1 MGFDMLSVVQL
12 IGGLALFIYGM
23 TTMGK
28 GLERA
33 AGSKLE
39 KTLEKMT
46 GNVFKA
52 LLMGMVVTMVIQSSS
67 ATTVMV
73 VGFVNAGIMT
83 LRQSVGVILG
93 ANIGTTITAQILR
106 LDGGAAVSENLF
118 MQMLKPKN
126 LAYVIVLVG
135 VIIMMLAKKRR
146 TRDIADIFS
155 GFGILFI
162 GMSVMEGAVAPLA
175 DLPQFAQLFAAISN
189 PVLGVLVGTLVTAII
204 QSSSASVGI
213 LQALSTTGAITYSAA
228 IPIILGQN
236 IGTCITA
243 FLSSLGGS
251 KNAPHG
257 NGALLFQPDRFD
269 RIFGRHL
276 CDSVHGRFPIL
287 GCGD

>member
-1 MGFDMLSVVQL
+1 MDFNALSIVQL

-73 VGFVNAGIMT
+73 VGFVNAGIMS

-106 LDGGAAVSENLF
+106 LDSGGAVSENLL
-118 MQMLKPKN
+118 MQMLNPKN
-126 LAYVIVLVG
+126 LAYVIVLAG

-162 GMSVMEGAVAPLA
+162 GMSVMESAVAPLA
-175 DLPQFAQLFAAISN
+175 DLPQFAQLFSTIAN
-189 PVLGVLVGTLVTAII
+189 PVLGVLVGAGVTAII

-213 LQALSTTGAITYSAA
+213 LQALSTTGAITYAAA

-243 FLSSLGGS
+243 FLSSLG
-251 KNAPHG
+251 ARRMHAVPRW
-257 NGALLFQPDRFD
+257 FTF
-269 RIFGRHL
+269 
-276 CDSVHGRFPIL
+276 IL
-287 GCGD
+287 I